1 MEDGYGCPTCN
12 AKETGMPLLLA
23 ALLMTSFSFATM
35 TVGKVDCPVQ
45 FEGRVEDFIKGV
57 GTSSAFATH
66 TVVFKTLSALKGE
79 VGDQVAVEVLEHG
92 PFELERGEDYHVQL
106 REGRVCWI
114 EKI

>member
-1 MEDGYGCPTCN
+1 M
-12 AKETGMPLLLA
+12 
-23 ALLMTSFSFATM
+23 
-35 TVGKVDCPVQ
+35 DCPVQ

-66 TVVFKTLSALKGE
+66 NVVFKNLSNLKGE
-79 VGDQVAVEVLEHG
+79 ASEQVVVEMLEHG

>member
-1 MEDGYGCPTCN
+1 
-12 AKETGMPLLLA
+12 MPLLLIA
-23 ALLMTSFSFATM
+23 MFLSSFTFATM

-57 GTSSAFATH
+57 GTSSAFSLQ
-66 TVVFKTLSALKGE
+66 TVVFKNLSTLKGDVSE
-79 VGDQVAVEVLEHG
+79 QVAVEMLEHG
-92 PFELERGEDYHVQL
+92 PFDLERGEDYHVQL

>member
-1 MEDGYGCPTCN
+1 
-12 AKETGMPLLLA
+12 MPLLLA
-23 ALLMTSFSFATM
+23 IIFMTSFSFATV
-35 TVGKVDCPVQ
+35 TVGNVDCPVQ
-45 FEGRVEDFIKGV
+45 FEGRVEDFITGV

-66 TVVFKTLSALKGE
+66 NVVFKNLSNLKGDASE
-79 VGDQVAVEVLEHG
+79 QVVVEMLEHG